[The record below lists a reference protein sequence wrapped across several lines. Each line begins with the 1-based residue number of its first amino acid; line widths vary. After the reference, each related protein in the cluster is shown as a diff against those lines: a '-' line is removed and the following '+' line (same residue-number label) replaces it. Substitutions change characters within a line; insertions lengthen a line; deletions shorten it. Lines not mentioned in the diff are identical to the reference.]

1 MHLLSEYSHTRQYCS
16 IQIIQIKYI
25 LVNSHIRAYNTTMH
39 DIFYPLIVAV
49 IGVSAKPDNLGRNIV
64 ANLVE
69 FGFQGIVYAVGP
81 SGGMIETRRIYRSV
95 VDIPDHI
102 DLAVILTPAHTV
114 PSVLEDC
121 GQKGIRRIIIETAG
135 FREFTEESRFLEEE
149 IQKIAAKYDIRFIG
163 PNCIGAINM
172 ENGFCVPFPRIKKF
186 IKQGEVSIITQSG
199 GIGMSAIN
207 LMANEGV
214 GLNKFV
220 SVGNMLDINAEELL
234 EYLVDDEG
242 TSLIFMYLESLRD
255 GRKLMEI
262 ARKSSK
268 PVLIFK
274 SNIGKFGQNIA
285 LSHTASLTSDDK
297 VVEAAFHQAGI
308 IRVRDA
314 TTLGNYLKILRL
326 PAMQGKNLAVISRSG
341 GHAVMAA
348 DACELAG
355 FTLAQFPES
364 FLREIE
370 KHFRASVIKLTNPLD
385 LGDLFEF
392 NVYAQIIEQTTQLE
406 NVDGVVFLH
415 TSLSDAENLASRKLL
430 EHVMRMVHQYHKPIA
445 YYISTTAQEV
455 NYLKQNYDFPIFTQ
469 VVETIRALEV
479 SHRYICQYQR
489 LHDAEVIPALQIDQT
504 LTKSLVQRA
513 RAEKRDFLLSEALE
527 VLEQYGIP
535 TARSLI
541 AMTVDEAI
549 AAAEK
554 IGYPVAIK
562 IVAEQI
568 SHKSDVGGVQL
579 NLRNSDAVAT
589 AYEDML
595 NRIQKAYPQ
604 AKIEGVMV
612 QPMVTG
618 GRELILGGRQ
628 DAHFGPVVLVGL
640 GGVFVEI
647 FEEVVMRV
655 APISRREAYEML
667 EKLRGYKIL
676 KGARGSKPSDI
687 DAVVEALL
695 RLSQLLCDFPEI
707 AELDI
712 NPLKVFHEAE
722 GCRALDARI
731 ILKI

>member
-1 MHLLSEYSHTRQYCS
+1 MRE
-16 IQIIQIKYI
+16 
-25 LVNSHIRAYNTTMH
+25 
-39 DIFYPLIVAV
+39 IFYPLSVAV

-114 PSVLEDC
+114 PAVLEEC
-121 GQKGIRRIIIETAG
+121 GQKGIRRTIIETAG
-135 FREFTEESRFLEEE
+135 FREYTEEGRIIEEE
-149 IQKIAAKYDIRFIG
+149 ILKIAAKYDIRFVG

-172 ENGFCVPFPRIKKF
+172 ENGLCVPFPRIKKF
-186 IKQGEVSIITQSG
+186 VKQGEVSIITQSG

-220 SVGNMLDINAEELL
+220 SVGNMLDINAEDLL
-234 EYLVDDEG
+234 DYLINDEG
-242 TSLIFMYLESLRD
+242 TGLIFMYLESLRD

-268 PVLIFK
+268 PILIFK
-274 SNIGKFGQNIA
+274 SNIGKYGQNIA
-285 LSHTASLTSDDK
+285 QSHTASLTSDDK
-297 VVEAAFHQAGI
+297 VVDAAFSQAGI

-355 FTLAQFPES
+355 FNLAQFPET

-370 KHFRASVIKLTNPLD
+370 KHFRASVIRLSNPLD

-445 YYISTTAQEV
+445 YYISTTAQEA
-455 NYLKQNYDFPIFTQ
+455 NFLKQNYDFPIFTQ
-469 VVETIRALEV
+469 VVETIRALEI
-479 SHRYICQYQR
+479 SHRYGCQYK
-489 LHDAEVIPALQIDQT
+489 HVSNEENIPTLQIDQSFIR
-504 LTKSLVQRA
+504 SLVIRA
-513 RAEKRDFLLSEALE
+513 KAEKRDLLLSEALE
-527 VLEQYGIP
+527 VFEHYGIP

-541 AMTVDEAI
+541 AMTVEEAK
-549 AAAEK
+549 AAAEQ

-562 IVAEQI
+562 IVAGQI
-568 SHKSDVGGVQL
+568 SHKSDAGGVQL
-579 NLRNSDAVAT
+579 NLRNSDAVAV

-595 NRIQKAYPQ
+595 SRIHKAYPEV
-604 AKIEGVMV
+604 KIEGILV
-612 QPMVTG
+612 QPMITG

-628 DAHFGPVVLVGL
+628 DSHFGPVVLVGL

-647 FEEVVMRV
+647 FEEVVVRV
-655 APISRREAYEML
+655 APISWREAHEML
-667 EKLRGYKIL
+667 ENLRGYKIL

-687 DAVVEALL
+687 DAVAEALL

-707 AELDI
+707 AEIDI
-712 NPLKVFHEAE
+712 NPLKVFHENE
-722 GCRALDARI
+722 GCRALDARM
-731 ILKI
+731 ILRD